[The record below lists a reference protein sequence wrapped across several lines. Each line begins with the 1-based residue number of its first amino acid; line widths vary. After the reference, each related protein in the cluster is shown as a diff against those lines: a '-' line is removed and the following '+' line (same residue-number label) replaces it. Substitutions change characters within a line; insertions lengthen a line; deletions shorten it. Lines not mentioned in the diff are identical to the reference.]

1 MIVKSKLGLCEHLI
15 IISVLS
21 APIEQNPDVVLSGY

>member
-21 APIEQNPDVVLSGY
+21 APIERNFDIVLCEY